1 MINKENRYFYNALS
15 NIQNQ
20 NYEKAIEDLIKVIE
34 LDEKNLDAYYNLA
47 RVYYDIKSYNKAL
60 ETYNKSIEIYPY
72 DSEIY
77 YNRAEVYIELNKFE
91 EALKDL
97 EKAISINK
105 SFSDAYY
112 LISVILRK
120 QKKYKKAIKYL
131 KKVLETNGEDYIA
144 YYDIYKLYNILI
156 NHEKDETKKEKYLNI
171 ANKSLKKSADLGY
184 DKAIN
189 QLNYFLL

>member
-1 MINKENRYFYNALS
+1 MIVLLIDRLGCVNYFIQIAPRLFPIVIEDTYKADHQ
-15 NIQNQ
+15 IQNKKQ
-20 NYEKAIEDLIKVIE
+20 IKPTV
-34 LDEKNLDAYYNLA
+34 KPC
-47 RVYYDIKSYNKAL
+47 K
-60 ETYNKSIEIYPY
+60 
-72 DSEIY
+72 IY

-112 LISVILRK
+112 LISVIFRT

-156 NHEKDETKKEKYLNI
+156 KHEKDETKKEKYLNI
-171 ANKSLKKSADLGY
+171 ANKSLKKSANLGY
-184 DKAIN
+184 EKAIN
-189 QLNYFLL
+189 QLK